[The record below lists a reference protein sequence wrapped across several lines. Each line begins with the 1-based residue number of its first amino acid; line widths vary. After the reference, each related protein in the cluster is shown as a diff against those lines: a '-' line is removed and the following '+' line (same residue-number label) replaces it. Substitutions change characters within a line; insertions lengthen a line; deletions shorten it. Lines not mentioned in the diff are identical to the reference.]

1 MAERLPRHADLPIY
15 SRHELFT
22 PTLYTTTTTATTT
35 MTRTTHKA
43 HPTPSFPVYCLDW
56 ADDETLILG
65 GGGGA
70 SRSGI
75 SNMLVRISVK

>member
-1 MAERLPRHADLPIY
+1 
-15 SRHELFT
+15 
-22 PTLYTTTTTATTT
+22 
-35 MTRTTHKA
+35 MTRTTHKS

-56 ADDETLILG
+56 ADDQTLLLG

-75 SNMLVRISVK
+75 SNMLVRISRVTFVSEY

>member
-1 MAERLPRHADLPIY
+1 MTVVTGSHSIQFTVY
-15 SRHELFT
+15 S
-22 PTLYTTTTTATTT
+22 
-35 MTRTTHKA
+35 MTRTTHKS

-56 ADDETLILG
+56 ADDQTLLLG

-75 SNMLVRISVK
+75 SNMLVRISLHVSPSRRVTEAR

>member
-1 MAERLPRHADLPIY
+1 
-15 SRHELFT
+15 
-22 PTLYTTTTTATTT
+22 
-35 MTRTTHKA
+35 MTRTTHKS

-56 ADDETLILG
+56 ADDQTLLLG

-75 SNMLVRISVK
+75 SNMLVRNLRRVPIDVFVLNEIENMYSLPRRTGC

>member
-1 MAERLPRHADLPIY
+1 
-15 SRHELFT
+15 
-22 PTLYTTTTTATTT
+22 
-35 MTRTTHKA
+35 MTRTTHKS

-56 ADDETLILG
+56 ADDQTLLMG

-75 SNMLVRISVK
+75 SNMLVRLPPLSLSRHGTERVENMYSLA